1 MSQIF
6 RIHSE
11 NPQKRLLEQVIS
23 VLKKGGLIAFP
34 TDSGYL
40 LGCLLENKSAFEKI
54 CKIRNINKNH
64 NLTLMCRD
72 LSELSQY
79 AYVNNIS
86 FRLIKNNTPGS
97 YVFILKATREV
108 PKRLMN
114 KKRETIGL
122 RIPDNKIDLVLLE
135 LLAQPLMTSTLILPG
150 DKFALSNADEII
162 ERVGGQL
169 DAIID
174 GGHIGQKPTTIIDL
188 TGSYP
193 VVVRY
198 GNGDVTPFE

>member
-40 LGCLLENKSAFEKI
+40 LGCLLENKAAFEKI

>member
-108 PKRLMN
+108 PNRLMN